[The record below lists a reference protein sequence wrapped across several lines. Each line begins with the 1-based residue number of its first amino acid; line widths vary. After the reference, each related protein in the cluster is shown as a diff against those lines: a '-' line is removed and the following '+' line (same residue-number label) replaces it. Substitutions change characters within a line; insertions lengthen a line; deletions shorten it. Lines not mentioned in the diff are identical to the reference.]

1 MAGPP
6 GPPGA
11 PGTAG
16 PDHKTPVFYSSARDD
31 LADIQIPSNF
41 DHEGSYPQ
49 LNIVHLHVCVC
60 SLRW

>member
-1 MAGPP
+1 MAGPA

-16 PDHKTPVFYSSARDD
+16 PDAKAPVFYSSARDD

-41 DHEGSYPQ
+41 DHEGSY
-49 LNIVHLHVCVC
+49 
-60 SLRW
+60 S